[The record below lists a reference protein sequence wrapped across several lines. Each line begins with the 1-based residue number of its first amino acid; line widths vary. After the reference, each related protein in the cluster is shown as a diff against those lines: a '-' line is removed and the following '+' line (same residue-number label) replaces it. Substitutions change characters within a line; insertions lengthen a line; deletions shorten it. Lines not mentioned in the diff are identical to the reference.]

1 MNDSFANGRERP
13 MPDTVIFDIGGVLI
27 DWNPRHL
34 YRPLFADE
42 AAMERFLTDICSPQW
57 NEQQDA
63 GREWDEAIAL
73 LCAQFPAQAS
83 LIHAYRERWEEM
95 LGGPLDDTVAVL
107 DALRVRGVRLFALT
121 NWSHDTF
128 AIARQRYAFL
138 DWFKDIVVS
147 GTEGMIKPDPALFQ
161 LLLTRGGIDPA
172 RAVYIDDTAR
182 HVDAAKALGMRA
194 LLFRDAATLRRE
206 LSSLGLLEP
215 ITTGETS

>member
-147 GTEGMIKPDPALFQ
+147 GTEGMIKPDPAIFQ

>member
-42 AAMERFLTDICSPQW
+42 AAMEWFLTDICSPQW

-147 GTEGMIKPDPALFQ
+147 GAEGMIKPDPAIFQ